1 MKPQDIQKILNQT
14 GKIANNTIDMMEL
27 LSSALVTVAQLSQ
40 KKDAP
45 PEEAARGIAMIVYE
59 KMLLSQ
65 IVTVLLESGASG
77 DEINKATQEAIDK
90 LDNNGIPEW
99 LK

>member
-1 MKPQDIQKILNQT
+1 MKPQDIQKILQET
-14 GKIANNTIDMMEL
+14 GKIADNTIDMMEL
-27 LSSALVTVAQLSQ
+27 LSSALITIAQLSQ

-65 IVTVLLESGASG
+65 LVTVLLESGASG
-77 DEINKATQEAIDK
+77 DEIHKATEEAIEK
-90 LDNNGIPEW
+90 LDNDGIPDW

>member
-1 MKPQDIQKILNQT
+1 MKPQDIQKILQET
-14 GKIANNTIDMMEL
+14 VKIADNTIDMMEL
-27 LSSALVTVAQLSQ
+27 LSSALITVAQLSQ

-65 IVTVLLESGASG
+65 LVTVLLDSGASG
-77 DEINKATQEAIDK
+77 EEIQKATEEAVEK
-90 LDNNGIPEW
+90 LENDSIPDW